1 VPVLDEDD
9 ERDALPATHAAMLF
23 CMRLWVIEMR
33 RAPGVEP
40 RIQEMLDQLG
50 AAAAAPHLKRFMFA
64 LSRGSTRMIEVR
76 CTCKPG
82 VGADEQALLD
92 VLSLAQAIRPFEAI
106 LVLRGFVT
114 QAGAQIALDA
124 AEGVGNALAQA
135 GHFLQAPEEPV
146 RQYGLAPASGECRPA
161 YRTLH

>member
-1 VPVLDEDD
+1 MLDEDD
-9 ERDALPATHAAMLF
+9 ERDAIPTAQAAMLF

-33 RAPGVEP
+33 RAPGLEP
-40 RIQEMLDQLG
+40 RIQEMLDHLG

-76 CTCKPG
+76 CTCKPR
-82 VGADEQALLD
+82 VGPDEQALLD
-92 VLSLAQAIRPFEAI
+92 VLSLAQAVRPFEAI

-135 GHFLQAPEEPV
+135 GHFLQAPEETV
-146 RQYGLAPASGECRPA
+146 RQYVLAPAFGEFLPPD
-161 YRTLH
+161 RTLH